1 MTPASSFQRLGSW
14 SLSASRLTMTTKMGG
29 AGSEPRPQTPQAFQA
44 LRTLY
49 GWRLGR
55 AVRLRGRPRMRR
67 PEVALGGRKGISRRR
82 GRRGCGRL
90 LGVGATAVMP
100 GIVELPTVEDLKVQE
115 VKVSSSV
122 LKAAAHHYGAQC
134 DKPNKEFMLCRWE
147 EKDPRRCLE
156 EGRLVNKC
164 ALDFFRQIKLHCA
177 EPFTE
182 YWTCIDYSSLQ
193 LLRRCRKQQA
203 KFDECVLDKLGWVR
217 PDLGELSKVT
227 KVKTDRPLPE
237 NPYHSRARPEPNPE
251 VEGDLK
257 PAKHGSRLF
266 TSEVSK
272 LWLVGRIWLTIFFF
286 LSFIAI

>member
-1 MTPASSFQRLGSW
+1 MLCASQ
-14 SLSASRLTMTTKMGG
+14 
-29 AGSEPRPQTPQAFQA
+29 
-44 LRTLY
+44 
-49 GWRLGR
+49 LGR
-55 AVRLRGRPRMRR
+55 VVRLRAAAAHAQ
-67 PEVALGGRKGISRRR
+67 ALGGSRRSKGEFKETGATRLRAPPR
-82 GRRGCGRL
+82 GRGYSHHAGDS
-90 LGVGATAVMP
+90 GAAHSGGSESAGEV
-100 GIVELPTVEDLKVQE
+100 DS

-156 EGRLVNKC
+156 EGKLVNKC

-182 YWTCIDYSSLQ
+182 YWTCLDYSGLQ
-193 LLRRCRKQQA
+193 LFRRCRKPQA

-251 VEGDLK
+251 IEGDLK
-257 PAKHGSRLF
+257 PAKHGSR
-266 TSEVSK
+266 
-272 LWLVGRIWLTIFFF
+272 IFFWTT
-286 LSFIAI
+286 

>member
-1 MTPASSFQRLGSW
+1 
-14 SLSASRLTMTTKMGG
+14 
-29 AGSEPRPQTPQAFQA
+29 
-44 LRTLY
+44 
-49 GWRLGR
+49 
-55 AVRLRGRPRMRR
+55 
-67 PEVALGGRKGISRRR
+67 
-82 GRRGCGRL
+82 
-90 LGVGATAVMP
+90 MP
-100 GIVELPTVEDLKVQE
+100 GIVELPTLEDLKVQE

-156 EGRLVNKC
+156 EGKLVNKC

-182 YWTCIDYSSLQ
+182 YWTCLDYSGLQ
-193 LLRRCRKQQA
+193 LFRRCRKPQA

-251 VEGDLK
+251 IEGDLK
-257 PAKHGSRLF
+257 PAKHGSR
-266 TSEVSK
+266 
-272 LWLVGRIWLTIFFF
+272 IFFWTT
-286 LSFIAI
+286 

>member
-1 MTPASSFQRLGSW
+1 
-14 SLSASRLTMTTKMGG
+14 
-29 AGSEPRPQTPQAFQA
+29 
-44 LRTLY
+44 
-49 GWRLGR
+49 
-55 AVRLRGRPRMRR
+55 
-67 PEVALGGRKGISRRR
+67 
-82 GRRGCGRL
+82 
-90 LGVGATAVMP
+90 MP
-100 GIVELPTVEDLKVQE
+100 GIVELPTLEDLKVQE

-122 LKAAAHHYGAQC
+122 LKAAAHHYGVQC

-156 EGRLVNKC
+156 EGKLVNKC

-177 EPFTE
+177 EPFTD

-193 LLRRCRKQQA
+193 LFRRCRKQQA

-251 VEGDLK
+251 IEGELK

-266 TSEVSK
+266 FWTM
-272 LWLVGRIWLTIFFF
+272 
-286 LSFIAI
+286 